1 MRYLTLLSILLIS
14 VAGCTESE
22 PESSAT
28 DVNLTPVNQLCPI
41 MGNPVTEDGGTAEY
55 NGKLVGFCCAGCDGP
70 WSELSDADK
79 AEKLAS
85 ADTVT
90 EAHGEHG
97 HGHGHDDGDHEHA
110 DGDKDADGEHADGDD
125 DAADKHADGDK
136 DAVVKDAA
144 SDE

>member
-1 MRYLTLLSILLIS
+1 MRYLALLSIVLIS
-14 VAGCTESE
+14 VAGCSESE

-55 NGKLVGFCCAGCDGP
+55 NGKLVGFCCAGCDSP

-79 AEKLAS
+79 AAKLTA

-97 HGHGHDDGDHEHA
+97 HGHDHD
-110 DGDKDADGEHADGDD
+110 DADGEHADGDE
-125 DAADKHADGDK
+125 

>member
-1 MRYLTLLSILLIS
+1 MRYLALFSIVLIS
-14 VAGCTESE
+14 VAGCSESE

-55 NGKLVGFCCAGCDGP
+55 NGKLVGFCCAGCDRP

-79 AEKLAS
+79 AAKLTA

-97 HGHGHDDGDHEHA
+97 HGEHDHEHDHDDGDHEHA
-110 DGDKDADGEHADGDD
+110 DGDKDADGEHADGDE
-125 DAADKHADGDK
+125 

>member
-1 MRYLTLLSILLIS
+1 MRYLTLLSILVIS
-14 VAGCTESE
+14 VAGCAESE

-55 NGKLVGFCCAGCDGP
+55 NGKLVGFCCAGCDRP

-79 AEKLAS
+79 AAKLTA

-90 EAHGEHG
+90 AAHGEHG
-97 HGHGHDDGDHEHA
+97 HGHDHDDGDHE
-110 DGDKDADGEHADGDD
+110 
-125 DAADKHADGDK
+125 HADGDK